1 MPSHGFESIWVS
13 EIVGYASCNDTESVI
28 GFIDTHSDEQLIK
41 VRADLKEYI
50 GKYSSMSNLW
60 SLLSMYVAIMVVAFP
75 NLYAKLSNLYVDY
88 ISFWVAIFIVPI
100 IIGFL
105 MFTRPHRIGKY
116 HRALSMLEDY
126 CKKMGR
132 LQ

>member
-13 EIVGYASCNDTESVI
+13 EIVGYVSCNDTDSVI
-28 GFIDTHSDEQLIK
+28 NFIDTHSDEQLIK

-60 SLLSMYVAIMVVAFP
+60 SVLSIYVAVVIVAFP
-75 NLYAKLSNLYVDY
+75 SLYSKLSDLIVDHM
-88 ISFWVAIFIVPI
+88 SFWIALLTVPM
-100 IIGFL
+100 IIGFFML
-105 MFTRPHRIGKY
+105 TRPHRIGKY

-126 CKKMGR
+126 CKTMGR